1 MNSLAS
7 SSVNIPVA
15 LLVVGFIL
23 LLSVFDSS
31 LEQVDTSEEGIV
43 LQQHIE
49 SSVIQE
55 YRHECEDIETA
66 APESIVPEHP
76 FCWLEIGIVL
86 ICIVLPALYYHTR
99 PDKIS
104 QASIVSESSIHDE
117 TERYISLQHRSS
129 ETSTALRNQSPG
141 ARRLAHWNQ
150 AINNAAKASNLEKA
164 ESLLED
170 MYQNGDQPDIISY
183 NSVIQAC
190 AKRGEVERARRW
202 LSEMNDKDIKPNT
215 ITYNNLMDCCV
226 KANDTDGAEYWL
238 DHMAKEGVVADDVSF
253 AIAINGRAKKGE
265 MDSAESFLN
274 KMPAAGVEPNVASY
288 SSLMHACGRHGRSAL
303 G

>member
-7 SSVNIPVA
+7 TSVNLPVA

-23 LLSVFDSS
+23 LLSVLDSS
-31 LEQVDTSEEGIV
+31 LEQVDTSEDGNV
-43 LQQHIE
+43 LHQHIE

-55 YRHECEDIETA
+55 YEDVETA
-66 APESIVPEHP
+66 APEPIVPEHP
-76 FCWLEIGIVL
+76 FCWLEIGIVF

-117 TERYISLQHRSS
+117 ADRYTSLQHRSS
-129 ETSTALRNQSPG
+129 ETSTASRNQSPG
-141 ARRLAHWNQ
+141 ARRLAHWNK

-183 NSVIQAC
+183 NSVIHAC
-190 AKRGEVERARRW
+190 AKRGDVERARRW
-202 LSEMNDKDIKPNT
+202 LSEMHEKDIKPNT
-215 ITYNNLMDCCV
+215 ITYNNIMEFTGWETL
-226 KANDTDGAEYWL
+226 
-238 DHMAKEGVVADDVSF
+238 
-253 AIAINGRAKKGE
+253 
-265 MDSAESFLN
+265 
-274 KMPAAGVEPNVASY
+274 
-288 SSLMHACGRHGRSAL
+288 L